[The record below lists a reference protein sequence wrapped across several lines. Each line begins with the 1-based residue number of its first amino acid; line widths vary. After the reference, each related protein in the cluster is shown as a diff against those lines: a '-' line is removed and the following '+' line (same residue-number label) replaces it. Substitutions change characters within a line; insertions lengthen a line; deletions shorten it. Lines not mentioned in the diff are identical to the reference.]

1 MQLPHYQAQTVR
13 QQRRR
18 LYSIAG
24 RAYPGVTTILSA
36 TKPPE
41 ARVSLQKWRQAVGH
55 ETAHRITV
63 QASSAG
69 TRLHKYIAAHLR
81 RETTALPNDLDDYWA
96 SIEPVLAETEE
107 VLLVEGAVWHDQGF
121 AGIPDALVRYRGQ
134 LCLCDW
140 KTARRPKQ
148 PEWLQDY
155 WLQVAAAYGAAVNQV
170 YDDYGIRVEH
180 ALIAIALADQPAQT
194 FWLTPQALEQ
204 YWQGFQQRLQQ
215 YQNRQ
220 RWGLI

>member
-1 MQLPHYQAQTVR
+1 MQLPHYQAQTIR

-18 LYSIAG
+18 LYRIAG
-24 RAYPGVTTILSA
+24 QAYPGVTTILSA

-41 ARVSLQKWRQAVGH
+41 ARASLQRWRQAVGH
-55 ETAHRITV
+55 ETAQRITA
-63 QASSAG
+63 QASAAG
-69 TRLHKYIAAHLR
+69 TRLHQYIAAQLR
-81 RETTALPNDLDDYWA
+81 QEAVSLAPGLSGYWV
-96 SIEPVLAETEE
+96 SIEPVVAEIEE

-140 KTARRPKQ
+140 KTARRPKRA
-148 PEWLQDY
+148 EWLQDY
-155 WLQVAAAYGAAVNQV
+155 WLQAAAYGAAVNQV
-170 YDDYGIRVEH
+170 YDEYGICVEH
-180 ALIAIALADQPAQT
+180 ALIVIALADQPAQT

-204 YWQGFQQRLQQ
+204 HWQGFQQRLLQ